1 MYVAYQMNNNE
12 MKSCILL
19 LRKFYT
25 VQSFPHEQKNC
36 STCSRSFAIIAW
48 PYYWRIVYLENG
60 TASRHYRSW
69 ENVCAYLLSV
79 ELENK
84 LIVRELSNSGRGVV
98 LLQSSYYSKLEKADI
113 LEMTVKYLN
122 SLKRQRL
129 TGSVNITTPS
139 DVYSANLR
147 SGLMQ
152 ENEIQDYIGQG
163 IYGTGT

>member
-1 MYVAYQMNNNE
+1 
-12 MKSCILL
+12 
-19 LRKFYT
+19 
-25 VQSFPHEQKNC
+25 
-36 STCSRSFAIIAW
+36 
-48 PYYWRIVYLENG
+48 
-60 TASRHYRSW
+60 
-69 ENVCAYLLSV
+69 VCAYLLSV